1 MKRNIYMKES
11 LLSHIASNFITQ
23 YENVANSGVSYL
35 LNKYP
40 AARKVLQ
47 SIVELDAVPKN
58 YITELSTDSNGRPDI
73 TGIDEDGNK
82 IVIIEGKFWA
92 NLTDNQPENYLKEL
106 SSEGKLLFLIPD
118 KRLNSIASEIENR
131 IGSVDSRIAIYS
143 WISFLHLIEI
153 ENKKDHDEQLASDLM
168 QLKELC
174 MKMDEEGMPPLSAS
188 DLNPMNARLPY
199 QFADIIDECNARLRS
214 WDESRFA
221 GYKSVGYKY
230 GYGFY
235 FKAYEFGCYLHY
247 SSKAWFTKDTHTPIW
262 LSIQDGDWKKHE
274 KYYSVLDNS
283 RAYNEKD
290 ATLYAIILQSGMDKR
305 AIVEHIV
312 DEVKQVLSL
321 LHSKVS

>member
-1 MKRNIYMKES
+1 MKES

-35 LNKYP
+35 LNKYT

-47 SIVELDAVPKN
+47 NIFELDTVPKN

-73 TGIDEDGNK
+73 TGMDEDGNS

-92 NLTDNQPENYLKEL
+92 NLTDNQPENYLNEL
-106 SSEGKLLFLIPD
+106 SAEGKLLFLVPD
-118 KRLNSIASEIENR
+118 KRLSSISSEIEMK
-131 IGSVDSRIAIYS
+131 IGSLDPRIKIYS
-143 WISFLHLIEI
+143 WTSFLHLIEI
-153 ENKKDHDEQLASDLM
+153 ENNKDYDEKLASDLM
-168 QLKELC
+168 QLTELC

-199 QFADIIDECNARLRS
+199 QFVDIIDECNAGLRF
-214 WDESRFA
+214 WHESDFSGTRSA
-221 GYKSVGYKY
+221 ANKY

-235 FKAYEFGCYLHY
+235 LKAYEFGCYLHY
-247 SSKAWFTKDTHTPIW
+247 SSRDWFIKDAHTPIW
-262 LSIQDGDWKKHE
+262 LSIQDSNWKKNE
-274 KYYSVLDNS
+274 KYFHVLNDG

-290 ATLYAIILQSGMDKR
+290 AILYAIILQSGMDKS
-305 AIVEHIV
+305 AVVEHIV
-312 DEVKQVLSL
+312 DEVKQVLLL

>member
-1 MKRNIYMKES
+1 MQES

-40 AARKVLQ
+40 SARKVLQ
-47 SIVELDAVPKN
+47 NIFELDRVPKN

-106 SSEGKLLFLIPD
+106 SSEGKLLFLVPD
-118 KRLNSIASEIENR
+118 KRLSSISSEIEKK
-131 IGSVDSRIAIYS
+131 IGSVDPRIEIYS
-143 WISFLHLIEI
+143 WTSFLYLIEM
-153 ENKKDHDEQLASDLM
+153 ENNKDHDQQLASDLM

-214 WDESRFA
+214 WDESEFA

-247 SSKAWFTKDTHTPIW
+247 SSKAWFTKDAHTPIW
-262 LSIQDGDWKKHE
+262 LSIQDSDWKKYE
-274 KYYSVLDNS
+274 KCYHVLNNS
-283 RAYNEKD
+283 SRVYNEKD
-290 ATLYAIILQSGMDKR
+290 STLYAIMLQSGMDKR
-305 AIVEHIV
+305 AVVEHIV
-312 DEVKQVLSL
+312 DEVKQALSL
-321 LHSKVS
+321 LHSKIS